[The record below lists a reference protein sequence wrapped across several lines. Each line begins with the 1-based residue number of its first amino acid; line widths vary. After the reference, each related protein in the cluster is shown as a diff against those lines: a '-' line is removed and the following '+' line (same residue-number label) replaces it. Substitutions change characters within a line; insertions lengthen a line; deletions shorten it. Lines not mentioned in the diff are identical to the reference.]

1 MISWFFI
8 GMVVTI
14 LLTPGPTN
22 TLLASSGIQ
31 VGIRKSFA
39 LIPAEALGYFISI
52 SLWGLIIGTVSKQFP
67 SIPVILKLFSAGY
80 ILFLALKLWRTAN
93 HDEDFNQ
100 ASIRARELFVATL
113 LNPKALLFAVAF
125 LPQFIHASAPQL
137 PQIIILLATFSVV
150 EMLWYCI
157 YAIGGLSLASYLR
170 QARVLKWFNRVTG
183 GAFIAFAAVMA
194 FVKKA

>member
-80 ILFLALKLWRTAN
+80 ILFLALKLLRTAN

-113 LNPKALLFAVAF
+113 LNPKALLFASAIFPPYVWVN
-125 LPQFIHASAPQL
+125 ASAYVSHMLVFLLLIL
-137 PQIIILLATFSVV
+137 PIAFIWTFIGSVLCSNKV
-150 EMLWYCI
+150 SWLSQSKMQRTASLVLVSFTVPLSYS
-157 YAIGGLSLASYLR
+157 ALLSL
-170 QARVLKWFNRVTG
+170 
-183 GAFIAFAAVMA
+183 
-194 FVKKA
+194 

>member
-80 ILFLALKLWRTAN
+80 ILFLAIKLWRTAN
-93 HDEDFNQ
+93 RDENFNQ

-113 LNPKALLFAVAF
+113 LNPKALLFASAIFPTYVWVN
-125 LPQFIHASAPQL
+125 ASAYVSHMLVFLLLIL
-137 PQIIILLATFSVV
+137 PIAFFWTFIGSVLCSNKV
-150 EMLWYCI
+150 SWLSQSKMQRTASLVLVSFTVPLSYS
-157 YAIGGLSLASYLR
+157 AILSL
-170 QARVLKWFNRVTG
+170 
-183 GAFIAFAAVMA
+183 
-194 FVKKA
+194 

>member
-113 LNPKALLFAVAF
+113 LNPKALLFASAIFPSYVWVN
-125 LPQFIHASAPQL
+125 ASAYVSHMLVFLLLIL
-137 PQIIILLATFSVV
+137 PIAFFWTFIGSVLCSNKV
-150 EMLWYCI
+150 SWLSQSKMQRTASLVLVSFTVPLSYS
-157 YAIGGLSLASYLR
+157 ALLSL
-170 QARVLKWFNRVTG
+170 
-183 GAFIAFAAVMA
+183 
-194 FVKKA
+194 